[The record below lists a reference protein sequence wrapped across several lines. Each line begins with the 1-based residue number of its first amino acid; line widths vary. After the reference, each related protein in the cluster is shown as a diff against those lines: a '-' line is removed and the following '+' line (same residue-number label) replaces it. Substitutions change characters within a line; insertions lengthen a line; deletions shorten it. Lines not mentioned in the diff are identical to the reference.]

1 MRILGI
7 DPGERRFGLSL
18 SDALGLTAQGLQTF
32 DGRTDG
38 DFIAHVAGLVSEHEV
53 TEIVVGHP
61 VHLSGDES
69 PSSKRA
75 RRLAANLQ
83 ARCKVAVRLWDE
95 RFSSRE
101 AHRVL
106 RGARAGK
113 GAVDRVAASLILQ
126 SYLDYKKG
134 RS

>member
-7 DPGERRFGLSL
+7 DPGERRVGLAL
-18 SDALGLTAQGLQTF
+18 SDALGLTAQGLDTF
-32 DGRTDG
+32 DRKTDG
-38 DFIAHVAGLVSEHEV
+38 DIVAHVAGLVAAHGI

-75 RRLAANLQ
+75 ARLAADLQ
-83 ARCKVAVRLWDE
+83 AKCKVAVRLWDE
-95 RFSSRE
+95 RLSSQE
-101 AHRVL
+101 AHRTL
-106 RGARAGK
+106 RGSRAGK

-126 SYLDYKKG
+126 SYLDYRQDG
-134 RS
+134 N